1 MTLQL
6 QQKTN
11 NTSWVK
17 LSSNVHGD
25 LQSYVKDESLGRQ
38 QFGAV
43 FTALGTNDVLKVTAH
58 QSRWHQLED
67 AINIVARLLKDYLVK
82 DARVKPASS
91 EHPSTTGVPIYITS
105 PFCFET
111 NAMITCSKSCC
122 RGFARSRACI
132 SLVSSGI
139 RQPIV
144 RSRQRRQI
152 NTSMSV
158 ECTCWLRACVV
169 FALLC
174 HQKFLVAMSSR
185 QHQVA

>member
-1 MTLQL
+1 MRVSRVRACGGGRRACRRACGRVFSCPALAGG
-6 QQKTN
+6 
-11 NTSWVK
+11 
-17 LSSNVHGD
+17 LSGWWLVPLWLPLARHW
-25 LQSYVKDESLGRQ
+25 LLTTWPFVAPR
-38 QFGAV
+38 
-43 FTALGTNDVLKVTAH
+43 
-58 QSRWHQLED
+58 QLEA
-67 AINIVARLLKDYLVK
+67 AIDTVARALKDYLVK
-82 DARVKPASS
+82 EARVRPASS
-91 EHPSTTGVPIYITS
+91 EHPSTTGVPIYITK
-105 PFCFET
+105 PFCFEEGR
-111 NAMITCSKSCC
+111 NGFCSKSCC